1 MKIERLRV
9 QGLENPLGLTEQ
21 TPVFSYRLARSGG
34 ETGEAV
40 LQSACRILAA
50 SSPEKLARGEGDLWD
65 SGVLHT
71 GAVSGFVY
79 GGRALEARSRCWWNT
94 GVGRRRP

>member
-21 TPVFSYRLARSGG
+21 TPVFSYRLVRSGG
-34 ETGEAV
+34 ETGEAA

-50 SSPEKLARGEGDLWD
+50 SSPEKLARGEGDLWLGRRAAG
-65 SGVLHT
+65 SRQPLLVE
-71 GAVSGFVY
+71 GA
-79 GGRALEARSRCWWNT
+79 